1 MRWVAIPI
9 FSAPIVIG
17 WFAHKITVGWL
28 AEWSSFM
35 LVVVTAI
42 LAIFTG
48 SMVFYIK
55 KTFVVQDLGWF
66 KNTDLSSYQA
76 TKNIQRELSS
86 DKDLVNL
93 ISVIA
98 DANVSKKYDMDLSE
112 YDTEILQMLNSLE
125 ELAMLENEFIASI
138 DHIMPLFGVILINIS
153 NMKYIENLIDNYE
166 IRGSKVYVH
175 LPKLIYDIKS

>member
-55 KTFVVQDLGWF
+55 KTFVIQDMGWF
-66 KNTDLSSYQA
+66 QNTDLISYQ
-76 TKNIQRELSS
+76 TIKNIQRELLS
-86 DKDLVNL
+86 DKDFVTL
-93 ISVIA
+93 ISVVA
-98 DANVSKKYDMDLSE
+98 DANDSKKYDMDLSE
-112 YDTEILQMLNSLE
+112 YETEILQILNLLE
-125 ELAMLENEFIASI
+125 ELAILENEFIAII
-138 DHIMPLFGVILINIS
+138 DHIMPFFGVILVNIS
-153 NMKYIENLIDNYE
+153 NMKYIKNLIDNYE